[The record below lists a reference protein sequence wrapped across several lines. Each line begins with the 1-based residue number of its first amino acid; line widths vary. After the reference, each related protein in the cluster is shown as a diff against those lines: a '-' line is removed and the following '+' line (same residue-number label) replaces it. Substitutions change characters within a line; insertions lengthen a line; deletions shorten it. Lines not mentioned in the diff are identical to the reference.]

1 MLDSRDKGCC
11 PCLQQPYVLVEQK
24 PTDMSGSWPDLR
36 AGNDLENASRTPH
49 KLVGWVI
56 NLLLPSLLFLISL
69 FCLFIWA
76 TVFLALLAILETCC
90 SGSCLYKAPYHSTY
104 FKVFNFPW
112 SICNIIKKWEIK
124 NAEDES
130 LKEGKNELS
139 NKSSVQFSSV
149 AQSCPTLCD
158 PMNCSMPG
166 LPVHHQLPEST
177 QTHVHWVGDA
187 IQPSHPLSS
196 PSPPALNLSQH
207 QSLFQWVSSSSH
219 QVAKV
224 LEFQLQHQ
232 SFHWIFRNDFL

>member
-104 FKVFNFPW
+104 FKVFNTKEWMKSPVFLHSLLNLPDIHLRNERKYSLYYILLIYKDD
-112 SICNIIKKWEIK
+112 SIYLLFNGTKNIKKMIK
-124 NAEDES
+124 
-130 LKEGKNELS
+130 
-139 NKSSVQFSSV
+139 
-149 AQSCPTLCD
+149 
-158 PMNCSMPG
+158 
-166 LPVHHQLPEST
+166 
-177 QTHVHWVGDA
+177 
-187 IQPSHPLSS
+187 
-196 PSPPALNLSQH
+196 
-207 QSLFQWVSSSSH
+207 
-219 QVAKV
+219 
-224 LEFQLQHQ
+224 
-232 SFHWIFRNDFL
+232 